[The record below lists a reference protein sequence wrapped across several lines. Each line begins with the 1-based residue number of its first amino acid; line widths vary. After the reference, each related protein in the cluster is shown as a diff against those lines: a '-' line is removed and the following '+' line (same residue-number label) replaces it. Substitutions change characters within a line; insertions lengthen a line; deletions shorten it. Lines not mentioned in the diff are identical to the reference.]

1 MIVDVHTHVFPPH
14 MIAERA
20 RLAAADAGFGVL
32 YGSPRARMAT
42 AEELLASMDNA
53 RIDRAVA
60 CGFWWR
66 FPEQAQ
72 EHRAYLLEA
81 ASRSG
86 GRIVPFVPVAI
97 GEVVAEV
104 SSLAGSGVA
113 GLGEVRTPDD
123 APELAA
129 DLDALLGAAI
139 AQGLPLLAHCSEE
152 VGHAYPGKGGGL
164 TTGALWRLL
173 SAHPRARVIAAHW
186 GGGFPFYA
194 LMPEVSTLL
203 AEGRLVFDTAASPLL
218 YDARVFEAAH
228 SLLGDGLVL
237 WGSDFPLR
245 DQAADRAAVEAAVHD
260 EAQRAAVL
268 GGNAARFL
276 GLS

>member
-1 MIVDVHTHVFPPH
+1 MIVDVHTHIFPPR
-14 MIAERA
+14 MIADRA
-20 RLAAADAGFGVL
+20 RLAAADAAFGVL

-42 AEELLASMDNA
+42 AEDLLASMA
-53 RIDRAVA
+53 AAGVDRSVA

-66 FPEQAQ
+66 SA
-72 EHRAYLLEA
+72 EHAAEHSAYLMEA
-81 ASRSG
+81 AVRSR
-86 GRIVPFVPVAI
+86 GRIVPFVPVA
-97 GEVVAEV
+97 GGDGPASVEQLV
-104 SSLAGSGVA
+104 LAGA
-113 GLGEVRTPDD
+113 RGLGEVRTPDD
-123 APELAA
+123 APELAS
-129 DLDALLGAAI
+129 DLDALLGAAV
-139 AQGLPLLAHCSEE
+139 AAHLPLLAHCSEE

-164 TTGALWRLL
+164 TPGALWRFM
-173 SAHPRARVIAAHW
+173 SAHRQARVIAAHW

-194 LMPEVSTLL
+194 LMPEVRELL

-218 YDARVFEAAH
+218 YDPGVFSAAQA
-228 SLLGDGLVL
+228 LLGGGLVL

-245 DQAADRAAVEAAVHD
+245 DQAQDRAAVDAAVPD